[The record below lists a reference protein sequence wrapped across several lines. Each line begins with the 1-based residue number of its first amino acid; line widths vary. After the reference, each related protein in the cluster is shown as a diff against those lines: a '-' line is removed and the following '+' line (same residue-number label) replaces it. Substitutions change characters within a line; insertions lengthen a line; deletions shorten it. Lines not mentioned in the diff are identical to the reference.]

1 MAHYVMSDIHGEAAR
16 FYAMLEKIALRPED
30 RLIILGDVVDRGPE
44 GVRLLRYI
52 METPNITLLMG
63 NHEHMMMQYFD
74 PDSTPE
80 QKARWDRNGNAPT
93 LEALLALPAGE
104 RAAILDFVR
113 ARPGHLE
120 LTVGGRDFYLVHAFP
135 AETLY
140 DEVWTRPK
148 PDTPNPLPGKQVIL
162 GHTKVVSMLHPV
174 KEDRRPYEQ
183 ALADRGDHVR
193 ILHRPGFIDLD
204 CGCGYNT
211 PAKALSCLRLED
223 MAEFYV

>member
-1 MAHYVMSDIHGEAAR
+1 MAHYVMSDIHGEADR
-16 FYAMLEKIALRPED
+16 FYAMLDKIGFLDTDALY
-30 RLIILGDVVDRGPE
+30 ILGDVVDRGPE
-44 GVRLLRYI
+44 GVRLLRDI
-52 METPNITLLMG
+52 MERPNITLLMG
-63 NHEHMMMQYFD
+63 NHEHMMLQYYG
-74 PDSTPE
+74 PE
-80 QKARWDRNGNAPT
+80 ATEERRARWDRNGNAPT
-93 LEALLALPAGE
+93 KAAYEALPAE
-104 RAAILDFVR
+104 AQAALLDFV
-113 ARPGHLE
+113 ATRPGHLE

-140 DEVWTRPK
+140 EEVWTRPG
-148 PDTPNPLPGKQVIL
+148 PDTPNPLPGKQVII

-183 ALADRGDHVR
+183 ALADRGDHIR

-211 PAKALSCLRLED
+211 PAKRLSCLRLED